1 MLDELMAWLSE
12 GSASGRSSRSR
23 SPAQAE
29 LAAAALLFEAA
40 HVDDRVDAQ
49 ERAVIGRLLERR
61 FDLDH
66 EAARRLLAEAERAAV
81 RSTQLFRFA
90 QLINDQFSAPQKIA
104 LMEMLWE
111 VVYADGSLDAL
122 EDTLLRR
129 IGGLLYIP
137 DHERGAARQRVLERM
152 AKAR

>member
-1 MLDELMAWLSE
+1 VLDELMAWLAE
-12 GSASGRSSRSR
+12 GRHREGAAARRSAK
-23 SPAQAE
+23 AE

-40 HVDDRVDAQ
+40 HVDDTVAAQ
-49 ERAVIGRLLERR
+49 ERQLIGRLLERR
-61 FDLDH
+61 FGLDH
-66 EAARRLLAEAERAAV
+66 EAARCLLVEAERTAD

-90 QLINDQFSAPQKIA
+90 QLINDAFSPQQKIE

-137 DHERGAARQRVLERM
+137 DHERGAARQRVLER
-152 AKAR
+152 AGKA

>member
-1 MLDELMAWLSE
+1 MTWLSE
-12 GSASGRSSRSR
+12 ASGSGEPSRSR
-23 SPAQAE
+23 RPARAE

-49 ERAVIGRLLERR
+49 ERAVIGGLLERR
-61 FDLDH
+61 FGLDPD
-66 EAARRLLAEAERAAV
+66 AARRLLAEAERAAD

-90 QLINDQFSAPQKIA
+90 QLINGEFSASQKIA

-137 DHERGAARQRVLERM
+137 DHERGAARQRVLQRM
-152 AKAR
+152 GKAE